1 MTSLLGVDGGNTKT
15 IALVAT
21 GDGTIVGAGRA
32 GCSDVHMAVSEHA
45 ALSELDRAVDAAL
58 RQAGASPR
66 DLLSAAF
73 CMAGADWPA
82 DYEFVRAEL
91 RKRGFG
97 PSTIVENDVVGALRA
112 GTGDGVGVV
121 VALGTGSAIGARNS
135 NGDTWCAGF
144 WQQPLGGAEIGR
156 KAVQAACRAE
166 LGIDPPTQLSQN
178 IAAHFNVADIDDVL
192 RCLYVRQDWSE
203 DGATMSALAPL
214 VFDAAAEGDSAARS
228 IIDDTGRIA
237 ADFIGAAAR
246 KVGLKLDETA
256 VVLAGG
262 LFRHESDLLGE
273 AIRRHA
279 QVPPARLVRNHN
291 EPALGALMLAL
302 EAAGIAITPTV
313 AARIEITQPPASMFA
328 TRPDAM
334 PAAVTEPKAM
344 HPKEIHA

>member
-1 MTSLLGVDGGNTKT
+1 MDLVLGLDGGNTKT

-21 GDGTIVGAGRA
+21 RDGTIVGAGRA

-58 RQAGASPR
+58 RQAGARPG
-66 DLLSAAF
+66 DLRSSAF
-73 CMAGADWPA
+73 CMAGADWPE
-82 DYEFVRAEL
+82 DYEFLRAQL

-97 PSTIVENDVVGALRA
+97 PTPIVENDVVGALRA
-112 GTGDGVGVV
+112 GTIDGVGVV

-156 KAVQAACRAE
+156 KAVQAACRSK
-166 LGIDPPTQLSQN
+166 LGIDPPTQLSQS
-178 IAAHFNVADIDDVL
+178 IAAHFDVADMDAVL
-192 RCLYVRQDWSE
+192 RCLYVRQDWAE

-214 VFDAAAEGDSAARS
+214 VFDAAIEGDDAARS
-228 IIDDTGRIA
+228 IISETGRIA

-246 KVGLKLDETA
+246 KVGLKIGETT

-273 AIRRHA
+273 AVRRHSQIA
-279 QVPPARLVRNHN
+279 PARLVRNRN

-302 EAAGIAITPTV
+302 EAADIAITPAV
-313 AARIEITQPPASMFA
+313 AARIETTQPPASLFA
-328 TRPDAM
+328 TRPDTM
-334 PAAVTEPKAM
+334 PAVVTEPKAM
-344 HPKEIHA
+344 HSEEIHA